1 MYNILLYTGIG
12 LITFGFIGYI
22 VSMLMMR
29 HYDRKL
35 FLLDQEIKRHQKWNI
50 VKDQGVTPTIQPTGS
65 EDPRETKE
73 IKQEP

>member
-50 VKDQGVTPTIQPTGS
+50 VKDQSVTPTIQQTGS
-65 EDPRETKE
+65 EEPRETKE
-73 IKQEP
+73 IKLEL

>member
-50 VKDQGVTPTIQPTGS
+50 VKDQGAIPTIRQTGS

>member
-1 MYNILLYTGIG
+1 MYNILLYTGVT
-12 LITFGFIGYI
+12 LITLGFIGYI

-50 VKDQGVTPTIQPTGS
+50 VKDQVVTPTIQLTGS

>member
-22 VSMLMMR
+22 VSMLMIT

-35 FLLDQEIKRHQKWNI
+35 FLLDQKIKRKQKWII
-50 VKDQGVTPTIQPTGS
+50 VKDQSVTPMIQQTGS
-65 EDPRETKE
+65 EEPRETKE
-73 IKQEP
+73 IKLDL

>member
-12 LITFGFIGYI
+12 LIIFGFIGYI

-35 FLLDQEIKRHQKWNI
+35 FLLDQEINDRKLFLLDQEIKRHQK
-50 VKDQGVTPTIQPTGS
+50 
-65 EDPRETKE
+65 
-73 IKQEP
+73 